1 LQFKKKNTVSFII
14 ITGTIR
20 NSLLELHRAG
30 LQLVR
35 GEISPTDRHVR
46 VSPVISSRWCEFSTG
61 SRAASERCRH
71 PDGLFCYLMRRRR
84 SAAAAFMQCSGGTS
98 GGGVA
103 LEDAITLVGRA
114 ICTTNDADQL
124 FARASERP
132 CRRADVSYSPFG
144 LSGSVCCVMV
154 LSHFTGEL
162 RYGPLRRGLGGLKRR
177 RRGASGAEHFR
188 IA

>member
-1 LQFKKKNTVSFII
+1 MSFII
-14 ITGTIR
+14 SSGTIR

-35 GEISPTDRHVR
+35 GEIPPTDRHVR

-71 PDGLFCYLMRRRR
+71 PDGLFCYLMRRSR

-114 ICTTNDADQL
+114 ICTTNDADRL

-132 CRRADVSYSPFG
+132 CRRADVSYSP
-144 LSGSVCCVMV
+144 LWSVRVGM
-154 LSHFTGEL
+154 L
-162 RYGPLRRGLGGLKRR
+162 RYGPVTLYWRVALRSIEAWPRRLKAQASWSV
-177 RRGASGAEHFR
+177 GSGALPD
-188 IA
+188 